1 MRNYVKILNK
11 NLRNIKRIKEEELI
25 IECQLNNY
33 LNFKNLKRRM
43 DSKWIINAKAI
54 LKFFAILKL

>member
-33 LNFKNLKRRM
+33 LKFK
-43 DSKWIINAKAI
+43 
-54 LKFFAILKL
+54 KFKKKNGFQMNY